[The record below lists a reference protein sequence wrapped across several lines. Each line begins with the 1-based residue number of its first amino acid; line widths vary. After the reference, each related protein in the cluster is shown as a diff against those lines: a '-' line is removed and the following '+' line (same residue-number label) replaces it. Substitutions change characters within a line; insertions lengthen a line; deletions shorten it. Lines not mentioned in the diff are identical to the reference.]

1 MAVNITVLN
10 QINVVL
16 QEVAVEVLIAPVHA
30 ASDADI
36 GAIYIGSVVVP
47 WCGVNGGCN
56 APCIGAW
63 LLEVFFT
70 IVGCVVL
77 QGVWRLA

>member
-1 MAVNITVLN
+1 MAVDITVLN

-30 ASDADI
+30 ATDADI
-36 GAIYIGSVVVP
+36 GAINIGSVVEP

-77 QGVWRLA
+77 LGVWRLA